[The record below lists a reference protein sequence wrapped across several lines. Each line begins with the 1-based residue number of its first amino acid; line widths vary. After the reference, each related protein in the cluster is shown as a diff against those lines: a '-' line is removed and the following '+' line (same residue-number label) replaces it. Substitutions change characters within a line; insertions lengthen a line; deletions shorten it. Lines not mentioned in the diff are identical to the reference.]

1 MLETVIEMQ
10 EREIAKL
17 KKENRKLKRML
28 NKLTHNS
35 AHRCWYSRCD
45 EWRGVK
51 EFNSYEE
58 GTVWLCKKHREINEG
73 KTGYTVK
80 HNKAN

>member
-10 EREIAKL
+10 KREIAKL
-17 KKENRKLKRML
+17 TKENRKLKRIIK
-28 NKLTHNS
+28 KLTHNTNP
-35 AHRCWYSRCD
+35 RCNYSQCD

-51 EFNSYEE
+51 EFYSCEE
-58 GTVWLCKKHREINEG
+58 GTVYLCKKHREINEG

-80 HNKAN
+80 QSKA